1 MIDYYAAYSPYAMLL
16 IATTIAC
23 VVFGAFLCAYGFIKV
38 GKGFLFWVVI
48 ITLLGFLC
56 LPVMGFMALVSPS
69 LELQNFYLAS
79 RRFIALFAAVPLL
92 CIVFSLYRGG
102 CGFKQYGAFGLVF
115 LIHIMCVF
123 YLWEQRPGV
132 LADYFPVLD
141 FGIFSI
147 LLTFTGRSLFVEL
160 SPVSIDNFMQ
170 EIDDMILIFE
180 KSGKLIDANRQAKKL
195 WTHLHDGLPIDEFF
209 KNLKAITISKKYIE
223 KKGIMQR
230 EELALSFPTGTR
242 HYQYGTTQ
250 IKDKMGNVQA
260 TVLNFHDI
268 TEESLL
274 EKELE
279 KKNDELVKL
288 NIQLK
293 TFLDTAE
300 KLVEEEQKAK
310 AAKDIKE
317 AVSIKIEKLLSELE
331 SVSFL
336 NKQEK
341 LPDLIEN
348 CREAMAGVRL
358 AMQKLMLN
366 GGKDGK
372 ND

>member
-16 IATTIAC
+16 IAITIAC

-38 GKGFLFWVVI
+38 GKSFLFWTVI
-48 ITLLGFLC
+48 IALLGFLC

-69 LELQNFYLAS
+69 LELQDFYLAS
-79 RRFIALFAAVPLL
+79 RRFTALFATAPLL
-92 CIVFSLYRGG
+92 CILFSLYRGG
-102 CGFKQYGAFGLVF
+102 CRLKQYGAFGLVF
-115 LIHIMCVF
+115 LIHIMCIF
-123 YLWEQRPGV
+123 YLWKNRSGV
-132 LADYFPVLD
+132 LADYLPVLD

-147 LLTFTGRSLFVEL
+147 LLTLSRRSLFVEL

-170 EIDDMILIFE
+170 ELDDMILIFE
-180 KSGKLIDANRQAKKL
+180 KSGKLIDANRQAKKS
-195 WTHLHDGLPIDEFF
+195 WPFLHDGLTINEFL
-209 KNLKAITISKKYIE
+209 KNVKTITVSKKCIE
-223 KKGIMQR
+223 KNGIVR
-230 EELALSFPTGTR
+230 HEEVVLSFSNGIR
-242 HYQYGTTQ
+242 HYQYGETQ
-250 IKDKMGNVQA
+250 VKDEKGSIRA

-268 TEESLL
+268 TEKSLL
-274 EKELE
+274 EKELAE
-279 KKNDELVKL
+279 KNDELEKL

-317 AVSIKIEKLLSELE
+317 VVSIKIEKLLSELE
-331 SVSFL
+331 SVSFR

-348 CREAMAGVRL
+348 CREVMAGVRL
-358 AMQKLMLN
+358 AMQKLMPD

-372 ND
+372 DD